1 MRQRTER
8 HPALWVV
15 FWVERQH
22 RRGRTITE
30 TNDDLWRAFELLA
43 KTYPQDH
50 GVRMTADLA
59 RWMIEERQRLKLSPP
74 PMLAEVVQNIAAVLV
89 TTSPEPRPAQEIV
102 TQVS

>member
-1 MRQRTER
+1 
-8 HPALWVV
+8 
-15 FWVERQH
+15 
-22 RRGRTITE
+22 
-30 TNDDLWRAFELLA
+30 
-43 KTYPQDH
+43 
-50 GVRMTADLA
+50 MTADRS